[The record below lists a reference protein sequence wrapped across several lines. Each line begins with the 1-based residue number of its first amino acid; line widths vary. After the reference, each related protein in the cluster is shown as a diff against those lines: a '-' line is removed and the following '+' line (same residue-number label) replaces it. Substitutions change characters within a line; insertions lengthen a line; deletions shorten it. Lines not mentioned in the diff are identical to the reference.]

1 MAEKRQREII
11 MEAKYAPPYPQSF
24 YPFWPRH
31 ALKAG
36 ALVTLI
42 LIGLLLLSHYF
53 RLPTDVNM
61 PPMPDEG
68 AYIPAPEWYLF
79 TLFQPFWYWTG
90 ENAKWLVVGTF
101 WLPLAVFL
109 FLLSVPV
116 IFRRKQEPRTR
127 MRTSAK
133 VISAAFAGLIWLAC
147 MGSVVGSGA
156 PAKTQGCLSCHN
168 TMMGVRQALPP
179 ANIAEYFRTER
190 QRQVDL
196 GGYNIGGQGG
206 PGSYKDSNWQLRH
219 FYEPTMTW

>member
-1 MAEKRQREII
+1 MGKKKQREII
-11 MEAKYAPPYPQSF
+11 MEPKYEPPYPQSF

-31 ALKAG
+31 AVTAG
-36 ALVTLI
+36 TLVALI
-42 LIGLLLLSHYF
+42 LIGLLVLSHYF

-79 TLFQPFWYWTG
+79 TVFQPFWYLTG
-90 ENAKWLVVGTF
+90 EDIKWLSIGTF
-101 WLPLAVFL
+101 WIPLAAFL

-116 IFRRKQEPRTR
+116 LFRRRTETR
-127 MRTSAK
+127 SKMKTSAK
-133 VISAAFAGLIWLAC
+133 VVSACLVGLVWLAC
-147 MGSVVGSGA
+147 IGSVVSSGA

-168 TMMGVRQALPP
+168 AMMGVRQALPP
-179 ANIAEYFRTER
+179 ANIAEYFRNER
-190 QRQVDL
+190 KRQVEL

-206 PGSYKDSNWQLRH
+206 PSSYKDSNWQLRH